1 MEARIYENT
10 YTAARRSVVP
20 GLYNWESTP
29 VQNAIGGR

>member
-1 MEARIYENT
+1 MKIRVAGRMVL
-10 YTAARRSVVP
+10 S